1 MTKMAGCWEHM
12 PLVSKG
18 LKAAKINKLN
28 LAAVSLDIANPYGS
42 VPHHLIVFAL
52 EHYRIDSK
60 WVDLLKSYYGGLWSQ
75 LFSPTEPSNWHKHL
89 RGIFTGCTVSI
100 ILILA
105 GTNVILEFI
114 VAGTEAENIKF
125 YKKVVTLA

>member
-1 MTKMAGCWEHM
+1 MAGCWEHM
-12 PLVSKG
+12 PLVWKE
-18 LKAAKINKLN
+18 LKAAKTNKLN

-42 VPHHLIVFAL
+42 VPHHLIIFTL
-52 EHYRIDSK
+52 EHYRIDPK

-75 LFSPTEPSNWHKHL
+75 LFSPTGPSNWHKHL
-89 RGIFTGCTVSI
+89 KGIFTGCTVSI

-125 YKKVVTLA
+125 

>member
-1 MTKMAGCWEHM
+1 MKCMTKMAGCWEHM

-52 EHYRIDSK
+52 ERYGID
-60 WVDLLKSYYGGLWSQ
+60 
-75 LFSPTEPSNWHKHL
+75 PE
-89 RGIFTGCTVSI
+89 
-100 ILILA
+100 
-105 GTNVILEFI
+105 
-114 VAGTEAENIKF
+114 
-125 YKKVVTLA
+125 

>member
-52 EHYRIDSK
+52 EHYRIDPK
-60 WVDLLKSYYGGLWSQ
+60 
-75 LFSPTEPSNWHKHL
+75 
-89 RGIFTGCTVSI
+89 
-100 ILILA
+100 
-105 GTNVILEFI
+105 
-114 VAGTEAENIKF
+114 
-125 YKKVVTLA
+125 